1 MLQAIQQAMRKMNS
15 SMALIGA
22 DINPSCIGRYFVHEF
37 WEMPSLEDVKI
48 EEFILFCKKKTL
60 VF

>member
-37 WEMPSLEDVKI
+37 WEMPSLEDVKN
-48 EEFILFCKKKTL
+48 
-60 VF
+60 